1 MIGIFG
7 GSGFY
12 SLLDSAEV
20 VEKDTPFGKPSSPI
34 TIGTIGRQEVAFIAR
49 HGPHHEYPPHKIPY
63 LANLYAFRE
72 LGVTR
77 VIAPSAVGSLK
88 PEIKPGDFVVADQ
101 FVNFTKR
108 DDTFFNELP
117 VTHVSAADPYC
128 PELRNIILGMAKHL
142 QMPVHD
148 RGTIIVV
155 DGPRFATRAE
165 SNFYKSLGDIINMTQ
180 YPEVIL
186 AREMEMCYVNISLV
200 TDYDAGIKGET
211 DPVSAAEVSSV
222 FRNNLAKM
230 KRLVLDCI
238 PNIPDQRSCKCK
250 NALDEARF

>member
-20 VEKDTPFGKPSSPI
+20 VEKETPFGSPSSPI
-34 TIGTIGRQEVAFIAR
+34 TVGTIGRQEVAFIAR
-49 HGPHHEYPPHKIPY
+49 HGSQHQHPPHKIPY
-63 LANLYAFRE
+63 LANLYAFRD

-77 VIAPSAVGSLK
+77 VIAPSAVGSLRHDV
-88 PEIKPGDFVVADQ
+88 KPGDFVVADQ
-101 FVNFTKR
+101 FVNFTHR
-108 DDTFFNELP
+108 PDTFFNEIP
-117 VTHVSAADPYC
+117 VTHVSTADPYC
-128 PELRNIILGMAKHL
+128 PELRNIVLGMAKHL

-148 RGTIIVV
+148 RGTIVVV

-165 SNFYKSLGDIINMTQ
+165 SSFYQSLGDIINMTQ
-180 YPEVIL
+180 YPEVAL

-211 DPVSAAEVSSV
+211 PVSAVEVSNV